1 MMEGS
6 CSLDINLTIL
16 TADVVKEHCKDIIFP
31 KSSTSLSLS
40 LSRMLCW
47 SLVPGLCQARQ
58 ETKPRDWVGR
68 WAAVTGPLTA
78 IIIARLQVTTLVRT
92 KPPTSHPRDSLS
104 NHTAPVAGEA
114 APASRPSHCRIYEPF
129 GLVPPVMT
137 DMLFA
142 GRD

>member
-47 SLVPGLCQARQ
+47 SLVPGLSQARQ

-68 WAAVTGPLTA
+68 WAAVPGPLTA

-92 KPPTSHPRDSLS
+92 KHPTSHPRDSLS
-104 NHTAPVAGEA
+104 NRLYGQFVIKSTNINH
-114 APASRPSHCRIYEPF
+114 
-129 GLVPPVMT
+129 
-137 DMLFA
+137 
-142 GRD
+142 